1 MSSNKEGMNKMPL
14 NIAPTKS
21 NLLNAKAS
29 LEFSRKGYELL
40 DRKRNVLIR
49 EMMSLIG
56 RAKDIQ
62 DRMNSI
68 FPEAYDALR
77 VANMTEGIDTVEDVA
92 MSIEETEN
100 FQVLLKSVMGVEVPS
115 VRYEKREIEPAYSL
129 FRTNNAFDLAVKKF
143 AEVKY
148 LVYELSEVENSVYRL
163 AMEVKKTQK
172 RTNALKNIQ
181 IPKFTGII
189 KNIQSSLDEREREDF
204 FRLKMVKRRTARRK
218 G

>member
-1 MSSNKEGMNKMPL
+1 MPL